1 MKETTEEDEC
11 EVMVT
16 GLSSKVGR
24 TPPHLVLA
32 QLSQFGEV
40 VYFSRDVRQGG
51 KKLCREAQVRFLTA
65 DMKEKCVHAE

>member
-1 MKETTEEDEC
+1 MNETTEGDKC

-24 TPPHLVLA
+24 TPAHLVLA

-40 VYFSRDVRQGG
+40 VHFSRGVRRGG
-51 KKLCREAQVRFLTA
+51 KKLFRKAQVRFLTSE
-65 DMKEKCVHAE
+65 MKEKCVHAE